1 MIVSDKMLP
10 MTRVLV
16 VDDSAAMR
24 AVLCSLLRQ
33 EGYRVVGELADGN
46 SFMSAVQRLQPEIIC
61 LDQHMPGSDGLSLLR
76 EVRAANPEIAVIM
89 ITASNDLATRQTAV
103 GAGVAGFLAKP
114 FSPAQILGELKQVD
128 HARKLLLQTAQPGAA
143 LAATGGLRAVLADD
157 SSTMRMLL
165 CAILQDMGLTVVAQA
180 SDGLEAVAM
189 VKQHLPEIVC
199 LDVEMPKLGGLEALG
214 RIHHA
219 HPDVRIVMVTS
230 DAARDTVRQAISAGA
245 SGYILKP
252 YEAEQVQST
261 LRRILSVGK
270 R

>member
-1 MIVSDKMLP
+1 MSDNMLP
-10 MTRVLV
+10 MTRVMV

-46 SFMSAVQRLQPEIIC
+46 SLMSAIQRSQPEIIC

-128 HARKLLLQTAQPGAA
+128 HARKLLLQTAQARGAA
-143 LAATGGLRAVLADD
+143 VAATGGLRAVLADD

-180 SDGLEAVAM
+180 SDGLEAVDM

-214 RIHHA
+214 RIHNA